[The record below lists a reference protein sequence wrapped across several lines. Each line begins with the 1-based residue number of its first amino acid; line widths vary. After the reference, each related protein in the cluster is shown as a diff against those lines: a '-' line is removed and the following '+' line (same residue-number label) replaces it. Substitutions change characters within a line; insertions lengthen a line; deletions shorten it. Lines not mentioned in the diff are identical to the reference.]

1 MHKKRSQS
9 LIDNTSAALVTPEV
23 AYVNQGTRVNHW
35 VACASCIAHGDVD
48 NMGNSNSANK
58 ISAQDKAILDMKNQ
72 RDKLRQYQKRITVL
86 TSREKEIA
94 KECLAKGDT
103 KSAKLALR
111 RKKYQESLLSKT
123 DSQLAQ
129 LEVLTS
135 DIEFALVQ
143 KDVLYGLQQGTA
155 VLKEIHKEMGG
166 IENVEKLLGENEEAR
181 AYQEEISEMLANKMS
196 NQDEDE
202 VEDELEALEAEV
214 NGTVPV
220 LPDAPLA
227 QPQFTAEEKAK
238 MAKDRAARRA
248 RERAAEQAS
257 QPMLA

>member
-1 MHKKRSQS
+1 
-9 LIDNTSAALVTPEV
+9 
-23 AYVNQGTRVNHW
+23 
-35 VACASCIAHGDVD
+35 
-48 NMGNSNSANK
+48 MGNSSSSNK

-86 TSREKEIA
+86 TDREKEIA

-103 KSAKLALR
+103 NKAKLALR

-123 DSQLAQ
+123 DQQLAQ
-129 LEVLTS
+129 LEILTS
-135 DIEFALVQ
+135 DVEFALVQ

-166 IENVEKLLGENEEAR
+166 IENVEKLLGESEEAR
-181 AYQEEISEMLANKMS
+181 AYQEEVSKLLANKMS

-214 NGTVPV
+214 NGVVPA
-220 LPDAPLA
+220 LPDAPVA
-227 QPQFTAEEKAK
+227 QPQFTPEEKAQI
-238 MAKDRAARRA
+238 AKDRAARRA

>member
-1 MHKKRSQS
+1 
-9 LIDNTSAALVTPEV
+9 
-23 AYVNQGTRVNHW
+23 
-35 VACASCIAHGDVD
+35 
-48 NMGNSNSANK
+48 
-58 ISAQDKAILDMKNQ
+58 MKNQ

-86 TSREKEIA
+86 TDREKEIA
-94 KECLAKGDT
+94 KECLAKGQTD
-103 KSAKLALR
+103 KAKLALR

-129 LEVLTS
+129 LEQLTS
-135 DIEFALVQ
+135 DVEFALVQ

-166 IENVEKLLGENEEAR
+166 IENVEKLLADNEEAR
-181 AYQEEISEMLANKMS
+181 AYQEVRHLYLAITMYILTHVQEISELLANKMS

-202 VEDELEALEAEV
+202 VEDELEALEREL
-214 NGTVPV
+214 NPPV
-220 LPDAPLA
+220 VDMLPDAPKA
-227 QPQFTAEEKAK
+227 QPQFTPEEKAQI
-238 MAKDRAARRA
+238 AKDRAARRA

>member
-1 MHKKRSQS
+1 
-9 LIDNTSAALVTPEV
+9 
-23 AYVNQGTRVNHW
+23 
-35 VACASCIAHGDVD
+35 
-48 NMGNSNSANK
+48 MGNSSSSNK

-86 TSREKEIA
+86 TDREKEIA
-94 KECLAKGDT
+94 KECLAKGQTD
-103 KSAKLALR
+103 KAKLALR

-129 LEVLTS
+129 LEILTS
-135 DIEFALVQ
+135 DVEFALVQ

-155 VLKEIHKEMGG
+155 VLKEIHREMGG
-166 IENVEKLLGENEEAR
+166 IENVEKLLADNEEAR
-181 AYQEEISEMLANKMS
+181 AYQEEISELLANKMS

-214 NGTVPV
+214 NGVPE
-220 LPDAPLA
+220 LPTAPIA
-227 QPQFTAEEKAK
+227 QPQFTAEEKAQ